1 MDTPAAGPVTAECG
15 TDVITYGLLAA
26 VVVIA
31 TIFAFSSN
39 MLPSHWYGVFKTVHV
54 IFAVA
59 WIGGGVLLTI
69 LGLRAQREKD
79 PVVIVTVARQAA
91 FAGEKI
97 FAPAGLVVLL
107 MGISM
112 MINTSWG
119 WGTFWIDAGLVG
131 HALTFVTGIAV
142 LSPLA
147 KKLETSAEHNG
158 PEHPETIALVDRLL
172 LIARVDVAVLLLVI
186 ADMITK
192 PFS

>member
-1 MDTPAAGPVTAECG
+1 MASVDTPAAEPITAERG
-15 TDVITYGLLAA
+15 ANVVTYALLATVA
-26 VVVIA
+26 VIA

-39 MLPSHWYGVFKTVHV
+39 ALPNHWYGVFKTVHV

-112 MINTSWG
+112 M
-119 WGTFWIDAGLVG
+119 
-131 HALTFVTGIAV
+131 
-142 LSPLA
+142 
-147 KKLETSAEHNG
+147 
-158 PEHPETIALVDRLL
+158 
-172 LIARVDVAVLLLVI
+172 
-186 ADMITK
+186 
-192 PFS
+192 

>member
-1 MDTPAAGPVTAECG
+1 MDTPAAAPVTAERG

-39 MLPSHWYGVFKTVHV
+39 ILPNHWYGIFKTVHV

-119 WGTFWIDAGLVG
+119 WGTFWVDAGLVG
-131 HALTFVTGIAV
+131 Y
-142 LSPLA
+142 
-147 KKLETSAEHNG
+147 
-158 PEHPETIALVDRLL
+158 
-172 LIARVDVAVLLLVI
+172 
-186 ADMITK
+186 
-192 PFS
+192 